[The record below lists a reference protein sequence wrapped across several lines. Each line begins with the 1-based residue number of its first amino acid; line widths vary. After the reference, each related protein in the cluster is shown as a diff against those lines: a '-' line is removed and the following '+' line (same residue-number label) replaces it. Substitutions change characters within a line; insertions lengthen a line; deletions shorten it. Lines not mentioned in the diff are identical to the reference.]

1 MQKAEKVGTRLD
13 GCVPAVAV
21 VSQWTKAIGI
31 SCPVRMIRAALL
43 TNEVG
48 RWQRNLSHSVFQV

>member
-48 RWQRNLSHSVFQV
+48 R